1 LRATNSAQAIM
12 RGQTSP
18 INQQNLV
25 DVCAGVSLVG
35 EVKEPGYLDGGVFCM
50 FHDTRY
56 KSCLSDLC
64 KTSIAG
70 VNIVGEVKEP
80 GYLESSDL

>member
-1 LRATNSAQAIM
+1 M

-25 DVCAGVSLVG
+25 DVCAGVSLLG

-50 FHDTRY
+50 FHDVFDQDTRVAY
-56 KSCLSDLC
+56 P
-64 KTSIAG
+64 TF
-70 VNIVGEVKEP
+70 VK
-80 GYLESSDL
+80 LQLQA